1 MIDIS
6 RIARKDLNT
15 PFIHVIVQGVNK
27 EYIFYKDDYIKKYM
41 DIIKENKP
49 KYNFTIMAYCMMNNH
64 AHFLIYT
71 EDIKDFGKFMHKIN
85 LLYAQFYNREEKRC
99 GILFRNRY
107 VAEPIYER
115 KYLINCIKYIHN
127 NPLKAKI
134 VSSCEDY
141 KYSSYKDYIHNK
153 EITKSKIIKE
163 IFGSNCN
170 FLELF
175 NKTDNINFI
184 DIDKENMEEENE
196 YIMSCIKK
204 FQKNNNKEIYDIF
217 SSRETLK
224 NLIYFLNSNY
234 GIKYVKIRDFL
245 KIPRGIMD
253 TLKKEI

>member
-1 MIDIS
+1 M
-6 RIARKDLNT
+6 
-15 PFIHVIVQGVNK
+15 
-27 EYIFYKDDYIKKYM
+27 
-41 DIIKENKP
+41 
-49 KYNFTIMAYCMMNNH
+49 
-64 AHFLIYT
+64 
-71 EDIKDFGKFMHKIN
+71 
-85 LLYAQFYNREEKRC
+85 
-99 GILFRNRY
+99 FRNRY

-134 VSSCEDY
+134 VSRCEDY
-141 KYSSYKDYIHNK
+141 KYSSYKDYINNK

-163 IFGSNCN
+163 IFGANCN

-217 SSRETLK
+217 SNRETLK
-224 NLIYFLNSNY
+224 KLIYFLNSKY
-234 GIKYVKIRDFL
+234 GIKYVKIRDFFE
-245 KIPRGIMD
+245 IPRGIMD
-253 TLKKEI
+253 TLKR